1 MELTKQAIQKHKQ
14 DIEGLDGYIT
24 VINKIEN
31 NVSVNPDIAIEAC
44 KSLIEGLCK
53 KALELLSEEY
63 QTNKN
68 IRKNCD
74 NNLPTLVKK
83 AFENVYRNKF
93 EIEIHDKLYK
103 LIRGKAKINK
113 FIKVNTDAIF
123 ENANDAIVKISVIR
137 DNRGDISHGR
147 IYPKKEESE
156 IHLAKSIASITD
168 GICSFMTNEFS
179 ARYLELDLSGKKL
192 IYEDLI
198 DFNDWLDNKHNV
210 LSVKVDFS
218 KLLYQNAYDKYEEYY
233 YSEYLEI
240 LEAETEEIVEEVVTE
255 EKPVEKTKE
264 EPNKEVS
271 SENKEEINLSEQ
283 IIKESEKQPEKL
295 TKEES
300 KILYEKHF
308 GRKEEVK
315 PVVQLIN
322 TFDEKAFWTENRIQ
336 ELNKFADAN
345 SFYVEGLKKIIE
357 DYIAFN
363 DEPLRDNIG
372 KIMKSPP
379 SLADRRIVLLVILK
393 IVVDFANDLKEKE

>member
-14 DIEGLDGYIT
+14 DIEGLDGYII
-24 VINKIEN
+24 VINKIES

-74 NNLPTLVKK
+74 NSLPTLVKK

-123 ENANDAIVKISVIR
+123 ENANDAIVKIAVIR

-147 IYPKKEESE
+147 IYPKKEESA

-218 KLLYQNAYDKYEEYY
+218 KLLYQNAYDKYEEYF

-240 LEAETEEIVEEVVTE
+240 LEAETEEIIEDVVEI
-255 EKPVEKTKE
+255 EKPIEKAKE
-264 EPNKEVS
+264 EPKKEVTAKN
-271 SENKEEINLSEQ
+271 EEEISLFEQ
-283 IIKESEKQPEKL
+283 ILKAQHEIPQL
-295 TKEES
+295 TEEES

-308 GRKEEVK
+308 GRKEEPK
-315 PVVQLIN
+315 EIIQLTTSFDEN
-322 TFDEKAFWTENRIQ
+322 TFWTANRIQ
-336 ELNKFADAN
+336 ALNQFADAN

-357 DYIAFN
+357 DYIAFD

-379 SLADRRIVLLVILK
+379 SLADRRTVLLVMLE
-393 IVVDFANDLKEKE
+393 IVMDFANDLKEK

>member
-74 NNLPTLVKK
+74 NSLPTLVKK

-123 ENANDAIVKISVIR
+123 ENANDVIVKISVIR

-156 IHLAKSIASITD
+156 IHLAKSIVSITD

-179 ARYLELDLSGKKL
+179 SRYLELDLSGKKL

-198 DFNDWLDNKHNV
+198 DFNDWLDDKHNV

-240 LEAETEEIVEEVVTE
+240 LEAEIEEIIEEVVAE
-255 EKPVEKTKE
+255 EKPVENAKE
-264 EPNKEVS
+264 EPKKEVAI
-271 SENKEEINLSEQ
+271 ENEEEISHSEQ
-283 IIKESEKQPEKL
+283 IIKELQKQPTKL
-295 TKEES
+295 TEEES
-300 KILYEKHF
+300 KKLYEATF
-308 GRKEEVK
+308 GRKKEVK

-336 ELNKFADAN
+336 ELEQFADTY
-345 SFYVEGLKKIIE
+345 SFYVEGLKKVIE
-357 DYIAFN
+357 NYIAFN
-363 DEPLRDNIG
+363 DEPRRDIIAP
-372 KIMKSPP
+372 IMKYPP
-379 SLADRRIVLLVILK
+379 SLADRRTVLLVMLEEIL
-393 IVVDFANDLKEKE
+393 DFANDLKEK